1 MSRLLLG
8 LILLMFTVDAHAASV
23 ENIRISQ
30 NTNLTRVVLDLD
42 TALEYSSFTLTNPH
56 RLVVDLKAA
65 KVNKKLIAPTFNS
78 AVVEKIRHAQH
89 DQETY
94 RLVFDLKQ
102 ETDYEIQT
110 LAPEGEYSHR
120 LLVDLKHGPATALA
134 TNKSSKSPEKAT
146 DKAEEKASAQI
157 TKADTPPSPQQTATN
172 TTVRNRPILPRR
184 DIVIAIDPGH
194 GGRDPGAIGRKG
206 TREKDVVLAI
216 SRRLAKLVD
225 NEPGMRAFMTRDRD
239 EFITLRQRIQRA
251 KKNGADM
258 FISIHADAFQRTSA
272 KGSSVYVLSQ
282 RGASSEAAQILADR
296 ENAADLAGGISLED
310 KDDLLASV
318 LLDLS
323 QTASLEASLEVGNSV
338 LGGLKR
344 VGPVHKKQVESAAFV
359 VLKSPD
365 IPSVLVET
373 AFISN
378 PEEERKLNDVN
389 HQNKLAQAMLAGIR
403 SYFQRNPIT
412 QQVKPQ
418 QHIVSSGDTLSTI
431 AQRYRVNM
439 SELKSTNNLQ
449 TSKLM
454 VGDVLKIP

>member
-172 TTVRNRPILPRR
+172 TTVRNRPMLPRR

-194 GGRDPGAIGRKG
+194 GGPDPGAVGGREHER
-206 TREKDVVLAI
+206 TQEEQLQEARPE
-216 SRRLAKLVD
+216 
-225 NEPGMRAFMTRDRD
+225 DR
-239 EFITLRQRIQRA
+239 
-251 KKNGADM
+251 
-258 FISIHADAFQRTSA
+258 
-272 KGSSVYVLSQ
+272 
-282 RGASSEAAQILADR
+282 
-296 ENAADLAGGISLED
+296 
-310 KDDLLASV
+310 
-318 LLDLS
+318 
-323 QTASLEASLEVGNSV
+323 
-338 LGGLKR
+338 
-344 VGPVHKKQVESAAFV
+344 
-359 VLKSPD
+359 
-365 IPSVLVET
+365 
-373 AFISN
+373 
-378 PEEERKLNDVN
+378 
-389 HQNKLAQAMLAGIR
+389 
-403 SYFQRNPIT
+403 
-412 QQVKPQ
+412 
-418 QHIVSSGDTLSTI
+418 
-431 AQRYRVNM
+431 
-439 SELKSTNNLQ
+439 
-449 TSKLM
+449 
-454 VGDVLKIP
+454 